1 MVEDALAAGG
11 IVKINT
17 DLLKNFA
24 TMNLKGFLDDMD
36 TNTHVD
42 QMKSFSLGAGSG
54 PAFGPSRH
62 FMAVLPGN
70 GAVLPSAGQLKEGF
84 HATAGYFTTAV
95 KNLVDNAEK
104 MQADL
109 LAASD
114 MIDESENEAGL
125 TAEQMRTDLSDV
137 NGSTTTAP
145 PTK

>member
-42 QMKSFSLGAGSG
+42 QMKSFSQGAGSG

-70 GAVLPSAGQLKEGF
+70 GTVLPSAGQLKEGF